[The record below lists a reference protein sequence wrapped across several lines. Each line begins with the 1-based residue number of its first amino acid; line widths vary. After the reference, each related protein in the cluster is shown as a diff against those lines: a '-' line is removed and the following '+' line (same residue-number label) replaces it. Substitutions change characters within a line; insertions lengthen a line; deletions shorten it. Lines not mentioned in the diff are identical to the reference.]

1 MKLILIVISL
11 LVLSMLVYFIYLGFK
26 SQSGQ
31 APGLVNQQLSPCPA
45 SPNCICTEYA
55 SDNSHYTAPV
65 EYAAEH
71 AEIIQRAIESAIK
84 AGGGEII
91 STQPDYLAATYRSS
105 IFRYVDDFEVRI
117 DNTSRLIH
125 IRSASRVG
133 RSDLGANLKRIET
146 FKQLL
151 SMQLAQKN

>member
-26 SQSGQ
+26 SQTGQ

-45 SPNCICTEYA
+45 SPNCFCTEYV
-55 SDNSHYTAPV
+55 SDNSHYTSPV
-65 EYAAEH
+65 EYAEEH
-71 AEIIQRAIESAIK
+71 SSSIQQAIESAIL
-84 AGGGEII
+84 AGGGRII
-91 STQPDYLAATYRSS
+91 STQPNYLAASYHSS

-117 DNTSRLIH
+117 DTTSQLIH

-133 RSDLGANLKRIET
+133 RSDLGANLKRIER

-151 SMQLAQKN
+151 SIQLEQNN